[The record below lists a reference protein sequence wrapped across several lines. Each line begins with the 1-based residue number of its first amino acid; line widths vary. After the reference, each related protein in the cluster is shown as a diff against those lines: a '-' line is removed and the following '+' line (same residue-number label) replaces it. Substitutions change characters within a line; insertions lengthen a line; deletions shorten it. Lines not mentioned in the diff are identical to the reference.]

1 MDFWATIRVLVRR
14 WYVAVPVFLV
24 ALGLAGGVYA
34 SVDTQYEST
43 GTIVLTSPA
52 AGARAG
58 AGPSPEKIN
67 PLLAFDGS
75 LTTSAEIL
83 IQSLQDPATVKQF
96 EHVDGVKTTYE
107 VGNGQLSGPFVVVV
121 ADAAAPQAAE
131 KTVAA
136 VLDLARKQLADRQQ
150 ALQAPQST
158 YISADQVINPTP
170 AEAKI
175 GGKVRYAAVALALG
189 LVAGLTAAYGFESF
203 QQHRKRKPRKEK
215 PKERPQE
222 QEQEPSW
229 PEEGDEDLS
238 EELTKLIAPVSGTA
252 EPRRRRDRH

>member
-1 MDFWATIRVLVRR
+1 MDFWSTIRVLLRR
-14 WYVAVPVFLV
+14 WYVALPVFVV

-34 SVDTQYEST
+34 SVATQYEST

-52 AGARAG
+52 SGARATAG
-58 AGPSPEKIN
+58 AQSPEKVN

-83 IQSLQDPATVKQF
+83 IQALQDPATVKQF
-96 EHVDGVKTTYE
+96 EHVDGANTTYQ

-121 ADAAAPQAAE
+121 ADATTPAAAE
-131 KTVAA
+131 KTVTA
-136 VLDLARKQLADRQQ
+136 VLDLAHKQLADRQQ
-150 ALQAPQST
+150 ALQAPEST

-189 LVAGLTAAYGFESF
+189 LVAGLTAAYGVESF
-203 QQHRKRKPRKEK
+203 QQRRKTKPRKEK
-215 PKERPQE
+215 KT
-222 QEQEPSW
+222 EPAW
-229 PEEGDEDLS
+229 PEEQEDLS
-238 EELTKLIAPVSGTA
+238 DELTKLIAPVSGSGEHHA
-252 EPRRRRDRH
+252 AGPALSP